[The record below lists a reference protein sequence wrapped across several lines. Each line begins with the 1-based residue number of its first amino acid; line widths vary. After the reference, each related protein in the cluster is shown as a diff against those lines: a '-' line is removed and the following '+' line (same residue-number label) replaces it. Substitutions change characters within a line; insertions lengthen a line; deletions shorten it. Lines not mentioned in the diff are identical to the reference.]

1 MAGSFHSR
9 ARGRAAGLVALCA
22 LATLPFA
29 AVGQTRQIGSR
40 DLPINLEAASS
51 DFDYKNNALLFRRVR
66 ITQGELQVEA
76 QEARATGLNF
86 ENSEWLLSGSVRIV
100 VPDGRLDSNQAN
112 VTFKDND
119 IVLAVIRGKPARFEQ
134 RLEDSG
140 QLAKGEAGTIEYD
153 VRGGT
158 VRLSGGAWL
167 SDGSNEIRGDTLVY
181 NIGAQRVVAN
191 PDEKDPGGVRIT
203 INPAQP
209 GDAKEPGR
217 EPAPGKDKKQ

>member
-9 ARGRAAGLVALCA
+9 ARGRAAGLVVCCA
-22 LATLPFA
+22 VATLPFA
-29 AVGQTRQIGSR
+29 AAGQTRQIGSR

-51 DFDYKNNALLFRRVR
+51 DFDYKNNALLFRRVK

-112 VTFKDND
+112 VTFRDND

-140 QLAKGEAGTIEYD
+140 QLARGEAGTIEYN
-153 VRGGT
+153 VKAGT

-181 NIGAQRVVAN
+181 DIGAERVVAN

-203 INPAQP
+203 INPSRPQEAP
-209 GDAKEPGR
+209 GPDRK
-217 EPAPGKDKKQ
+217 PAPGGESEP

>member
-9 ARGRAAGLVALCA
+9 ARGRAAGVLACCA

-29 AVGQTRQIGSR
+29 AAGQTSQIGSR

-51 DFDYKNNALLFRRVR
+51 DFDYKNNALLFRRVK

-76 QEARATGLNF
+76 QEASATGLNF
-86 ENSEWLLSGSVRIV
+86 ENSEWLLSGAVRIV
-100 VPDGRLDSNQAN
+100 VPGGRLDSNQAN
-112 VTFKDND
+112 VTFRDND

-140 QLAKGEAGTIEYD
+140 QLARGEAGTIEYN
-153 VRGGT
+153 VKAGT

-181 NIGAQRVVAN
+181 NIGAERVVAN

-203 INPAQP
+203 INPTRPQAAP
-209 GDAKEPGR
+209 EPGKT
-217 EPAPGKDKKQ
+217 PAPDKDKKP